1 MGDKGLRI
9 GLSILRIAIIV
20 AGAALTWIILSNSV
34 SEETWQEG
42 NESYGQYLDQLF
54 YIIYAVGIVAG
65 AAAVLFGLAFFL
77 MRFREKI
84 GTLIG
89 VIVFALVGLVSFY
102 QLSDSTVL
110 RAYEASGIKV
120 TEGESWFAGGGLWY
134 VYLLGLI
141 SIASIVWAEVSR
153 IFK

>member
-65 AAAVLFGLAFFL
+65 AAALLFGLAFFL

>member
-42 NESYGQYLDQLF
+42 DQAYGKYLDLLF
-54 YIIYAVGIVAG
+54 NIIYVVGAAAG
-65 AAAVLFGLAFFL
+65 AAAVLFGLVFFL
-77 MRFREKI
+77 QRFREKI
-84 GTLIG
+84 GTLVG
-89 VIVFALVGLVSFY
+89 VIGFAIVGLVSFY

-110 RAYEASGIKV
+110 RAYEASGIVV
-120 TEGESWFAGGGLWY
+120 TEGESWFAGGGLWF

-141 SIASIVWAEVSR
+141 SLAAIVWAEVSR

>member
-42 NESYGQYLDQLF
+42 DQAYGQYLDQLF
-54 YIIYAVGIVAG
+54 YIIYAVGAAAG
-65 AAAVLFGLAFFL
+65 VAAVLFGLVFFL

-84 GTLIG
+84 GTLVG
-89 VIVFALVGLVSFY
+89 VIGFAIVGLVSFY

-110 RAYEASGIKV
+110 RAYEASGIVV
-120 TEGESWFAGGGLWY
+120 TEGESWFAGGGLWF

-141 SIASIVWAEVSR
+141 SLASIVWAEVSR

>member
-9 GLSILRIAIIV
+9 GLSALRIAIIV

-42 NESYGQYLDQLF
+42 DQSYGKYLDQLF
-54 YIIYAVGIVAG
+54 YIIYAVG
-65 AAAVLFGLAFFL
+65 AAAGIAAILFGLAFFL
-77 MRFREKI
+77 LNFREKI

-89 VIVFALVGLVSFY
+89 VIGFAIVGLISYY

-110 RAYEASGIKV
+110 KAYEASGIVV
-120 TEGESWFAGGGLWY
+120 TEGESWFAGGGLWF

-141 SIASIVWAEVSR
+141 SIGAIVWAEVSR

>member
-20 AGAALTWIILSNSV
+20 AGAALTWVILSNSV

-89 VIVFALVGLVSFY
+89 VVGFVLVGLVSFY

-110 RAYEASGIKV
+110 RAYEASGITV

-141 SIASIVWAEVSR
+141 SIASILWAEVSR